1 MLTWLTLNQLQYSKR
16 IKKIKVVT
24 GIYLVL
30 YKIKSLTLMHV
41 L

>member
-1 MLTWLTLNQLQYSKR
+1 MLTWLTRVNQFQYSK

-24 GIYLVL
+24 GVYLVL
-30 YKIKSLTLMHV
+30 YKIKSLTLMHI